1 VFIRKPDENG
11 DVRRWYGVRYGI
23 KVAAGEKTRDR
34 KRKLGLVGV
43 LRYSTALDYATSEIE
58 RALDSRDAGHPVL
71 DEHHRSPRLVLAQVS
86 PVAMTLRST
95 RRSGNPF
102 TYRNLMHWTT
112 NSSSDIEISS
122 CALVAALM
130 LTAAALAL
138 VGLAAVR

>member
-1 VFIRKPDENG
+1 MSLICPYDILGASPRRPPSG
-11 DVRRWYGVRYGI
+11 LGTRRWQRI
-23 KVAAGEKTRDR
+23 DPPNKHDR
-34 KRKLGLVGV
+34 VSSVGK
-43 LRYSTALDYATSEIE
+43 A
-58 RALDSRDAGHPVL
+58 L